1 MGDKPITTAHVNRL
15 YFDTARMNLTNYKN
29 ALMPNAK
36 DGLEYHRS
44 DVLMATIPAA
54 NGVSSANALA
64 RIYAMHAN
72 DGIWQGRTVIS
83 KDVVSRMRAIQT
95 DGFDAVMPANMRWRM
110 GFHRLFSL
118 QDVPDGYGHMGYNGS
133 VAFFVSQAVAYLLHL
148 FIILIPPCSMMCD
161 NLRYLRWRY
170 SIFKKIIFWRD
181 ECACMCIARF
191 V

>member
-1 MGDKPITTAHVNRL
+1 
-15 YFDTARMNLTNYKN
+15 
-29 ALMPNAK
+29 MPNAK

-110 GFHRLFSL
+110 GFIDCLACKMCLMAMGTWVIMGRLL
-118 QDVPDGYGHMGYNGS
+118 
-133 VAFFVSQAVAYLLHL
+133 FVSQAVAYLC
-148 FIILIPPCSMMCD
+148 I
-161 NLRYLRWRY
+161 Y
-170 SIFKKIIFWRD
+170 S
-181 ECACMCIARF
+181 
-191 V
+191 